1 MASWVLRCP
10 NCHSKFFH
18 SEIENNLANLF
29 IPQKPKFPEGGQSL
43 PCKQCGH
50 TAMYQQTD
58 LIYQR

>member
-10 NCHSKFFH
+10 NCQSTFLH
-18 SEIENNLANLF
+18 SEIESNLANFF
-29 IPQKPKFPEGGQSL
+29 IPRKPKFPEGGQSL
-43 PCKQCGH
+43 ACKDCGH